1 MRIRFRFRWIPF
13 VAAALAVALG
23 VSLGQWQLRRADEK
37 RAIEAKLLARETAP
51 PIALGSALL
60 AAGQVEQLEQLEYRR
75 VTVRGEFNPGWTVYL
90 DNRPYKG
97 MAGLHVLTP
106 LKIAGS
112 DTYVLVA
119 RGWLPRD
126 PANRTKVRAFETPHG
141 TIQVTGLARLHAGHL
156 LQLGTAEALRAGV
169 IVQNLDLAQFAKAS
183 KLAVQPFIVEQTDG
197 VKDGLVRDWARPS
210 AGVDKHLGYAFQWF
224 ALAATAFLFY
234 IITGFRGSRRDQAP
248 E

>member
-13 VAAALAVALG
+13 IAAALAVMLG

-37 RAIEAKLLARETAP
+37 RAIEAKLSAREAAP
-51 PIALGSALL
+51 PLVLSAAPV
-60 AAGQVEQLEQLEYRR
+60 AADQVEQLEYRR
-75 VTVRGEFNPGWTVYL
+75 VTLQGEFISGWTVYL

-97 MAGLHVLTP
+97 VAGFHLLTP

-112 DTYVLVA
+112 EIHVLVA

-126 PANRTKVRAFETPHG
+126 PANRTKVRAIDTPSG
-141 TIQVTGLARLHAGHL
+141 QVQVSGLARAHAGHV
-156 LQLGTAEALRAGV
+156 LQLGKAEALQPGA
-169 IVQNLDLAQFAKAS
+169 IVQNLDLAEFAQAS
-183 KLAVQPFIVEQTDG
+183 KLTVQPFIVEQIDG
-197 VKDGLVRDWARPS
+197 AKEGLVRDWARPS

-224 ALAATAFLFY
+224 ALAATALLFF
-234 IITGFRGSRRDQAP
+234 IITGFRGSRRDQA